1 MSPLKLKQWRLKSK
15 EERRFKQGHPWVY
28 SNELQESPKGIAAGE
43 MLQLND
49 AGGVF
54 LAYGFGNPSSLIAF
68 RTLSRTIVENDDPV
82 GLLKAIVTQN
92 IEKAFAFRKQWFSM
106 GQSFRLVFGENDDL
120 PGLVIDRYFGKHAVY
135 VVQPHSAGMDLN
147 LAIITDALAAI
158 SKAQGD
164 SADTKVIYR
173 RDAGSREREGL
184 TKEPT
189 EMKFLHT
196 GATVENSDAYREF
209 SFQLQSLMAREVTLT
224 VDLIA
229 GQKTGF
235 FFDQAQNT
243 KQVQHLLLRK
253 LRFQESKTRKYEVL
267 DLCSYVGQWSVQ
279 LAQVFQEKKLPVLI
293 TAVDASDTA
302 LKFAEKNVKKNSI
315 EAGATSEVQFNRL
328 KADVLEPMPT
338 IKDTHYEVVVADPP
352 AFIKNRKTIPQ
363 GKHAYVQLFTTA
375 IQKTAKNGLVV
386 CCSCSQL
393 LSGEEM
399 KEVLQKA
406 SRRSARKVRWL
417 AQGSPSIDH
426 FMKAE
431 FEEGHYLKCWI
442 GAVE

>member
-1 MSPLKLKQWRLKSK
+1 MKQWRLKSK

-28 SNELQESPKGIAAGE
+28 SNELQESPKGIQVGE
-43 MLQLND
+43 LLQLND
-49 AGGVF
+49 AGGAF
-54 LAYGFGNPSSLIAF
+54 LAYGFGNPGSLIAF
-68 RTLSRTIVENDDPV
+68 RALTREKLEVVDETA
-82 GLLKAIVTQN
+82 LLKKIISEN
-92 IEKAFAFRKQWFSM
+92 LERAFHFRKQWFSTS
-106 GQSFRLVFGENDDL
+106 QSFRLVFGENDDL

-147 LAIITDALAAI
+147 LSVITEALAKI
-158 SKAQGD
+158 SKSAGD

-184 TKEPT
+184 SKEQT
-189 EMKFLHT
+189 EVRFLHT
-196 GATVENSDAYREF
+196 GKLLDSFDPYRAF
-209 SFQLQSLMAREVTLT
+209 SFQLQSLMAREITLT
-224 VDLIA
+224 VDLIT

-243 KQVQHLLLRK
+243 KMVQHLLLRK
-253 LRFQESKTRKYEVL
+253 LRYQEKQTKKYEVL

-279 LAQVFQEKKLPVLI
+279 MAQVFQEKKIPVMI
-293 TAVDASDTA
+293 TAVDASDSA
-302 LKFAEKNVKKNSI
+302 LKFAELNVKKNSI
-315 EAGATSEVQFNRL
+315 EAGSSEVQFNRL
-328 KADVLEPMPT
+328 KADVLEPMGGLQD
-338 IKDTHYEVVVADPP
+338 KNFEVVIADPP
-352 AFIKNRKTIPQ
+352 AFIKNRKSIPQ

-375 IQKTAKNGLVV
+375 IQKTAVDGLVV

-393 LSGEEM
+393 LSPEDL

-406 SRRSARKVRWL
+406 SRRSGRKVRWL

-431 FEEGHYLKCWI
+431 FEEGHYLKCWV
-442 GAVE
+442 GSVE